1 MRLTFYKY
9 KSLQFTLAYYILLSI
24 LNFNYIIHA
33 NSFVYVAYNTES
45 VFEFLPYRFFFV
57 TTIILINCIV
67 LSFHKISD
75 FAYSVLLLILIFFV
89 IPAGLIY
96 ASNRIILSDIFIFN
110 NLLFYVSG
118 LFLSIKVNIPT
129 PVINGGQAAQLLIS
143 ITAVGIIPFIYL
155 YAPYI
160 NLKNLLLIDV
170 YETRALVTENVDNTY
185 TAYTYS
191 WYSKI
196 ILPIIL
202 VFFIHFKSRLG
213 LIISFGFLMFF
224 YLCGAHKTV
233 FLGTFAVL
241 VFYRYDY
248 LKKTYFLLKVLCT
261 IAVLGLLLQLF
272 FNWDYFW
279 TITLNRIFMLNALLD
294 YCFFDFFRDKP
305 IYWADSFLASSIQYP
320 YELMPSHLIGKE
332 YLSNPNVNANS
343 GIIANGYKNAGII
356 GVLINIVFVSIYL
369 GMLNSFRISPKF
381 YGLFIV
387 LIFTFTNASLTG
399 SILTHG
405 LLILFVVSM
414 FVLRNTKY
422 SLT

>member
-1 MRLTFYKY
+1 
-9 KSLQFTLAYYILLSI
+9 
-24 LNFNYIIHA
+24 
-33 NSFVYVAYNTES
+33 
-45 VFEFLPYRFFFV
+45 
-57 TTIILINCIV
+57 
-67 LSFHKISD
+67 
-75 FAYSVLLLILIFFV
+75 
-89 IPAGLIY
+89 
-96 ASNRIILSDIFIFN
+96 
-110 NLLFYVSG
+110 
-118 LFLSIKVNIPT
+118 
-129 PVINGGQAAQLLIS
+129 
-143 ITAVGIIPFIYL
+143 
-155 YAPYI
+155 
-160 NLKNLLLIDV
+160 
-170 YETRALVTENVDNTY
+170 
-185 TAYTYS
+185 
-191 WYSKI
+191 
-196 ILPIIL
+196 
-202 VFFIHFKSRLG
+202 
-213 LIISFGFLMFF
+213 
-224 YLCGAHKTV
+224 
-233 FLGTFAVL
+233 
-241 VFYRYDY
+241 
-248 LKKTYFLLKVLCT
+248 
-261 IAVLGLLLQLF
+261 
-272 FNWDYFW
+272 
-279 TITLNRIFMLNALLD
+279 MLNALLD

>member
-1 MRLTFYKY
+1 MRLTLYKY
-9 KSLQFTLAYYILLSI
+9 RCLQFILAYYVLLSI

-33 NSFVYVAYNTES
+33 NSFIYVAYNTKS
-45 VFEFLPYRFFFV
+45 VFEFLPHRFMLA
-57 TTIILINCIV
+57 TTVVLINCIV
-67 LSFHKISD
+67 LSFHKFSD
-75 FAYSVLLLILIFFV
+75 FAYSVLVLILIFFV
-89 IPAGLIY
+89 IPSGLIF
-96 ASNRIILSDIFIFN
+96 ASNGIISGDIFILN
-110 NLLFYVSG
+110 NVLFYVSG
-118 LFLSIKVNIPT
+118 LFLSLKVNIPT
-129 PVINGGQAAQLLIS
+129 PVINRGQAAQVLLG

-170 YETRALVTENVDNTY
+170 YETRALVTENIDNTY

-213 LIISFGFLMFF
+213 LIITFVFLMVF

-241 VFYRYDY
+241 VFYRFDY
-248 LKKTYFLLKVLCT
+248 LKKTMFLLRILCI
-261 IAVLGLLLQLF
+261 IAILGLFLQLAF
-272 FNWDYFW
+272 KWDYFW

-294 YCFFDFFRDKP
+294 YCFFDFFKDSP
-305 IYWADSFLASSIQYP
+305 IYWADSFMGSYLEYP
-320 YELMPSHLIGKE
+320 YDLMPSHLIGKE
-332 YLSNPNVNANS
+332 YLSNPRVNANT
-343 GIIANGYKNAGII
+343 GIIANGFKNAGII
-356 GVLINIVFVSIYL
+356 GALINIFIVSFYL
-369 GMLNSFRISPKF
+369 GMLNNFRISPKF

-405 LLILFVVSM
+405 LLILFLVSM
-414 FVLRNTKY
+414 FVLRNTKH